1 MLLELQGLL
10 VAPGPQTTVS
20 DALAM
25 VELRFSMI
33 SRVFVDVL

>member
-25 VELRFSMI
+25 VELNF
-33 SRVFVDVL
+33 L